1 MKVFMKP
8 PKLFWIF
15 LLKNS
20 RQKLGNREI
29 ERQADYVELPLR
41 LIMHGI
47 PERLVKNATP
57 DQLLIMAKVVERDIE
72 STSASRANNIG
83 GLFGGS
89 DK

>member
-1 MKVFMKP
+1 
-8 PKLFWIF
+8 
-15 LLKNS
+15 
-20 RQKLGNREI
+20 
-29 ERQADYVELPLR
+29 
-41 LIMHGI
+41 MHGI

-83 GLFGGS
+83 GLFGGG

>member
-1 MKVFMKP
+1 
-8 PKLFWIF
+8 
-15 LLKNS
+15 
-20 RQKLGNREI
+20 
-29 ERQADYVELPLR
+29 
-41 LIMHGI
+41 MHGI

-72 STSASRANNIG
+72 STSASRANNVG